1 VRLTMTA
8 VDNTLDLI
16 DQASFLGLRALGHG
30 PLIQYT
36 WTYSDD
42 VDLDGLRRFRRNLAH
57 GLLGR
62 RIERSPLP
70 FGRHRWV
77 AWPGPVDIEVAQVPL
92 PRSEITDWLDEQAL
106 SPVDPEHGPSW
117 RLLVQPLVEG
127 GAVVTLV
134 VSHTIGDGVGIALAV
149 ADAANGV
156 TRDLGY
162 PPPGTR
168 SRSHAVRQDA
178 RRFLR
183 DIPAMAKALA
193 AAVALARNNGLDGA
207 APNPNAAPNPRVEPG
222 TSVARDGD
230 REVIVPSVTV
240 RIDGGHWDARA
251 AELGGSAMSLALA
264 FSARLGRRLGW
275 VASDGSVVLSVPVNE
290 RVEGDTRGNALTGV
304 RLTVDPDTVQA
315 DLSGLRSGLKRALS
329 TLADARHE
337 LLAPLPLTPMV
348 PKALA
353 RRLEG
358 VVGGTAVIGC
368 SNLGK
373 LDPAVNRPDG
383 TEADFLAIRMAEHIT
398 VDHLRRFGGTFFP
411 VVFGRVHGAQFV
423 SIGYCDADG
432 TTTRDELAAVT
443 DAVLDDFGLTGTI
456 E

>member
-1 VRLTMTA
+1 MTV

-30 PLIQYT
+30 PVIQYT
-36 WTYSDD
+36 WTYSDG
-42 VDLDGLRRFRRNLAH
+42 VDLEGLRRFHRNLGR

-77 AWPGPVDIEVAQVPL
+77 DWPGPADIEVAQAEL
-92 PRSEITDWLDEQAL
+92 PASGIADWLDGQAL

-117 RLLVQPLVEG
+117 RLAVQPLAGG

-134 VSHTIGDGVGIALAV
+134 VSHTVGDGVGIALAV

-162 PPPGTR
+162 PPPRTR
-168 SRSHAVRQDA
+168 ARSHAARQDA
-178 RRFLR
+178 RLFIR
-183 DIPAMAKALA
+183 DVPAMAKALA
-193 AAVALARNNGLDGA
+193 AAVALARNHGLDGA
-207 APNPNAAPNPRVEPG
+207 APAPRGKRGP
-222 TSVARDGD
+222 SVAGGGD
-230 REVIVPSVTV
+230 REVVLPSVTV
-240 RIDGGHWDARA
+240 RIDVENWDARA
-251 AELGGSAMSLALA
+251 AELGGTGTSLALG

-275 VASDGSVVLSVPVNE
+275 VSPDGSVVLSVPVNE
-290 RVEGDTRGNALTGV
+290 RIDGDTRGNALTGV
-304 RLTVDPDTVQA
+304 RLTVDTDTVQT
-315 DLSGLRSGLKRALS
+315 DLSGLRAGLKTALS
-329 TLADARHE
+329 SLAEARHE

-368 SNLGK
+368 SNIGN

-383 TEADFLAIRMAEHIT
+383 TEADFFAIRMAERIT
-398 VDHLRRFGGTFFP
+398 LDHLRRFGGTFFP
-411 VVFGRVHGAQFV
+411 VVLGRVHGAQFV
-423 SIGYCDADG
+423 SIGYCNADG
-432 TTTRDELAAVT
+432 TTNREELAAVT
-443 DAVLDDFGLTGTI
+443 GEVLDDFGLTGTI